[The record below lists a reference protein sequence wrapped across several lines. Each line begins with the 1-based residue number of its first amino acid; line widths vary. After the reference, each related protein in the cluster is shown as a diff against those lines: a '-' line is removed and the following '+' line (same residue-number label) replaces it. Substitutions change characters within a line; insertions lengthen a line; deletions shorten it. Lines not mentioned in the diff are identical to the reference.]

1 MPELERFRLVAC
13 AVFTRELCAFVA
25 SSPRVVDPEFL
36 ELAAHEQSYRL
47 RALVQD
53 AVDRAEGRGYAA
65 VLLGYGLCG
74 NSLVDVRARSIPLV
88 VPRAHDCCTILLGSR
103 AAFHAEF
110 GEELSA
116 SWSSCGYFERS
127 ADYMRRSESGRSAG
141 FGLSMEEMIEKYG
154 EENAA
159 YLWETL
165 HPPVDERT
173 RRFIELRETE
183 PLGRS
188 AKIRAD
194 AEREGREFRLIRG
207 DSRLLKALID
217 GPWNEDE
224 FLVVP
229 PGAAIQPV
237 YDYERVIAARDG
249 DATDVDAGASL

>member
-1 MPELERFRLVAC
+1 MPDLERYRLIAC
-13 AVFTRELCAFVA
+13 SVFTRELCAFVA
-25 SSPRVVDPEFL
+25 SSPRIVDPEFL
-36 ELAAHEQSYRL
+36 ELAAHEQSFRL
-47 RALVQD
+47 RALLQE
-53 AVDRAEGRGYAA
+53 AVDRAEGKGYAA

-74 NSLVDVRARSIPLV
+74 NSLAGVRARSIPLV

-116 SWSSCGYFERS
+116 SWTSCGYFERS

-165 HPPVDERT
+165 HPPVDDHT
-173 RRFIELRETE
+173 RRFIELSETE
-183 PLGRS
+183 AIGRS
-188 AKIRAD
+188 TVVRAD
-194 AEREGREFRLIRG
+194 AERTGREFRLIRG
-207 DSRLLKALID
+207 DSRLLKALVD
-217 GPWNEDE
+217 GQWNDDE

-229 PGAAIQPV
+229 PGEAVRPV
-237 YDYERVIAARDG
+237 YDYDRVVEAREN
-249 DATDVDAGASL
+249 DAGASG